1 MVKNLLILTC
11 KIGRKRT
18 ALRDYLNQNL
28 AGRAKVTLG
37 LFADLTFEIDGKK
50 VKVRLNQ
57 KPITDFD
64 LVVFR
69 GVENGFLT
77 LAGSLALCLEHLQVE
92 YTDTAF
98 KQIGPF
104 GSKMTT
110 LIKLS
115 LSGLPMMPSY
125 YCQHPK
131 IRERM
136 DEIINRFDF
145 PLIAKELSL
154 QGGKGV
160 FLLKKKKDFDFL
172 KTIEWER
179 QFLFQDFHPDNEEYR
194 LLVLGYKPMVYY
206 QKIRTDP
213 NEFRANTA
221 LGAKEKYMAVS
232 QAPKKMKVM
241 AVKAARVLNYEIA
254 GVDFLID
261 KRTQKIW
268 LLEVNRGPGLTYDVQ
283 VSPELPTF
291 ASFLR
296 KKLGEPARRVKK
308 CR

>member
-1 MVKNLLILTC
+1 MKNLLILTC

-18 ALRDYLNQNL
+18 VLVNYLNQSL

-37 LFADLTFEIDGKK
+37 LFADLIFEIDGKK
-50 VKVRLNQ
+50 IKVRLGDR
-57 KPITDFD
+57 KITDFD

-69 GVENGFLT
+69 GVSDFLT
-77 LAGSLALCLEHLQVE
+77 VAGNLALCLEHLQIE
-92 YTDTAF
+92 YTDTVF

-104 GSKMTT
+104 GSKMTA

-115 LSGLPMMPSY
+115 LAGLPVMPSF
-125 YCQHPK
+125 YCQQPK
-131 IRERM
+131 IREHI
-136 DEIINRFDF
+136 DEIVNRFDF

-154 QGGKGV
+154 QAGKGV

-172 KTIEWER
+172 NEVKPER
-179 QFLFQDFHPDNEEYR
+179 QFLFQDFYPDNEEYR
-194 LLVLGYKPMVYY
+194 LLVLGYQPRVFY

-221 LGAKEKYMAVS
+221 LGAKEKYMTVS
-232 QAPKKMKVM
+232 QAPKEMKVM
-241 AVKAARVLNYEIA
+241 AVKAARVLGYEIA

-268 LLEVNRGPGLTYDVQ
+268 LLEVNRGPGFTYDLKA
-283 VSPELPTF
+283 SPELPALT
-291 ASFLR
+291 SFLR
-296 KKLGEPARRVKK
+296 EKLGEPARRVKK